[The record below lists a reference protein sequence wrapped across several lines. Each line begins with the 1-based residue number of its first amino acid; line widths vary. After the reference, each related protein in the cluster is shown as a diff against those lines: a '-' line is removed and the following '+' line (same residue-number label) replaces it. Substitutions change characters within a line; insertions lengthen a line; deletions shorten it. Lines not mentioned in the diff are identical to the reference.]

1 MSHEIEI
8 ESTLK
13 ETRRFKP
20 DAAWAKRA
28 NVAGQA
34 AYKRMAAEGAKNPA
48 RFWARMAKE
57 HVSWF
62 STWKKVLDWKPP
74 HAKWFVGAKTN
85 VSYSSPF
92 RPARCFGAWHLSR
105 TCR

>member
-1 MSHEIEI
+1 MSHEI

-13 ETRRFKP
+13 ETRKFKP

-28 NVAGQA
+28 NVAGPA
-34 AYKRMAAEGAKNPA
+34 AYKRMAAEGAKNPT

-62 STWKKVLDWKPP
+62 STWKKVVAVHQAPTRTT
-74 HAKWFVGAKTN
+74 GARSQRKRQEPT
-85 VSYSSPF
+85 
-92 RPARCFGAWHLSR
+92 RAASR
-105 TCR
+105 GSAGSR